1 MKVPKRYSGDE
12 IFNTSCCGRFFLVR
26 VKFFCIFAQ
35 LKNVKTKEDGIGGY
49 VFGSD
54 DSGT

>member
-1 MKVPKRYSGDE
+1 VQNV
-12 IFNTSCCGRFFLVR
+12 FRFFLVY
-26 VKFFCIFAQ
+26 VNIFCIFAQ